1 MEQLIRWGLLSA
13 QDKKRWDEEAAKDKE
28 RFAKENAAYRAK
40 QEPQKLSAEKS
51 IVIKEFV
58 KGKEGESWK
67 VFEIKRKHPGK
78 PARQAGN
85 MKASTDPDALNSRG
99 KSIPSAGGDDV
110 GPRSGDIGESDTGI
124 QGVGTSNS
132 SGDVS
137 PAVIQYFAFL
147 FSRWTSMRQV

>member
-1 MEQLIRWGLLSA
+1 MSA
-13 QDKKRWDEEAAKDKE
+13 QDKKRWDEEAAKGKE

-40 QEPQKLSAEKS
+40 QEPQKLNAEKS

-58 KGKEGESWK
+58 NGEEGESWK

-110 GPRSGDIGESDTGI
+110 GPRTSDTGI
-124 QGVGTSNS
+124 QGVGPSNT